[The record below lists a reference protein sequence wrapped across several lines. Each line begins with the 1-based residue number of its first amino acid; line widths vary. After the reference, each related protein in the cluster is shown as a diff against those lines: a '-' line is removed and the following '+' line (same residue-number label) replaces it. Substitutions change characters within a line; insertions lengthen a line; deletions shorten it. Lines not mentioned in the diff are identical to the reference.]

1 MVLAERLRG
10 SAAIMPFSMWSGRGK
25 IQFLTDPSR
34 IWVDDAKQIPS
45 RVSEYNYESRLA
57 ASQDVVKNKPCLI
70 I

>member
-34 IWVDDAKQIPS
+34 IWVDDAKQFPS
-45 RVSEYNYESRLA
+45 RVSEYNY
-57 ASQDVVKNKPCLI
+57 
-70 I
+70 